1 MLADRR
7 PRLRHGGPDPGGQSG
22 GGGDLVRR
30 PAGHR
35 PAALRGTSSAP
46 PDPRRPAHR
55 RRMGAV
61 AAHRPATRGRPDTAR
76 RHHRAG
82 RRGGHHRLDPREAR
96 VKFDLLGLEEPVRR
110 EVLAVAAWR
119 RFDRGVVLF
128 HEGEAGGSLHVLMRG
143 RVAVRVMTPDGDTA
157 TLNVIGP
164 GAAFGELSLLGPAAQ
179 RTATV
184 QAIEPAQ
191 TLVLQRADFERLR
204 RSYPSVDRLMVDYL
218 AAQVRRLSERLT
230 EALCFEARIRVLR
243 RLLEL
248 DSVFERGP
256 VAVTQEEIATMAG
269 TTRPTVNRVM
279 QDLAEAGIVELGR
292 GRFTVADPAALAR
305 AAR

>member
-1 MLADRR
+1 
-7 PRLRHGGPDPGGQSG
+7 
-22 GGGDLVRR
+22 
-30 PAGHR
+30 
-35 PAALRGTSSAP
+35 
-46 PDPRRPAHR
+46 
-55 RRMGAV
+55 
-61 AAHRPATRGRPDTAR
+61 
-76 RHHRAG
+76 
-82 RRGGHHRLDPREAR
+82 
-96 VKFDLLGLEEPVRR
+96 VKFDLLGLEDPVRR

-128 HEGEAGGSLHVLMRG
+128 HEGEAGGSLYVLMRG
-143 RVAVRVMTPDGDTA
+143 QVAVRATTQDGDTA

-164 GAAFGELSLLGPAAQ
+164 GAAFGELSLLEPAAA

-184 QAIEPAQ
+184 QAIEPVQ

-230 EALCFEARIRVLR
+230 EALCFEARTRVLR
-243 RLLEL
+243 RLLDL
-248 DSVFERGP
+248 DGVFDSGP
-256 VAVTQEEIATMAG
+256 VPVTQEEISTMAG

-279 QDLAEAGIVELGR
+279 QDLAQAGIIELRR
-292 GRFTVADPAALAR
+292 GRFVVVDSAALAR

>member
-1 MLADRR
+1 M
-7 PRLRHGGPDPGGQSG
+7 
-22 GGGDLVRR
+22 
-30 PAGHR
+30 
-35 PAALRGTSSAP
+35 
-46 PDPRRPAHR
+46 
-55 RRMGAV
+55 
-61 AAHRPATRGRPDTAR
+61 
-76 RHHRAG
+76 
-82 RRGGHHRLDPREAR
+82 
-96 VKFDLLGLEEPVRR
+96 KFDLLGLEEPVRR

-204 RSYPSVDRLMVDYL
+204 RSYPSVDRLLAEYL

-248 DSVFERGP
+248 DNVFERGP

-292 GRFTVADPAALAR
+292 GRFTVADSAALAR

>member
-1 MLADRR
+1 M
-7 PRLRHGGPDPGGQSG
+7 
-22 GGGDLVRR
+22 
-30 PAGHR
+30 
-35 PAALRGTSSAP
+35 
-46 PDPRRPAHR
+46 
-55 RRMGAV
+55 
-61 AAHRPATRGRPDTAR
+61 
-76 RHHRAG
+76 
-82 RRGGHHRLDPREAR
+82 
-96 VKFDLLGLEEPVRR
+96 KFDLLGLEEPVRR

-143 RVAVRVMTPDGDTA
+143 RVAVRVMTPDGDRA

-204 RSYPSVDRLMVDYL
+204 RSYPSIDRLLAEYL

>member
-1 MLADRR
+1 
-7 PRLRHGGPDPGGQSG
+7 
-22 GGGDLVRR
+22 
-30 PAGHR
+30 
-35 PAALRGTSSAP
+35 
-46 PDPRRPAHR
+46 
-55 RRMGAV
+55 
-61 AAHRPATRGRPDTAR
+61 
-76 RHHRAG
+76 
-82 RRGGHHRLDPREAR
+82 
-96 VKFDLLGLEEPVRR
+96 VKFDLLGLEDPVRR

-128 HEGEAGGSLHVLMRG
+128 HEGEAGGSLYVLMRG
-143 RVAVRVMTPDGDTA
+143 QVAVRATTQDGDTA

-164 GAAFGELSLLGPAAQ
+164 GAAFGELSLLEPAAA

-184 QAIEPAQ
+184 QAIEPVQ

-230 EALCFEARIRVLR
+230 EALCFEARTRVLR
-243 RLLEL
+243 RLLDL
-248 DSVFERGP
+248 DGVFDSGP
-256 VAVTQEEIATMAG
+256 VPVTQEEISTTAG

-279 QDLAEAGIVELGR
+279 QDLAQAGIIELRR
-292 GRFTVADPAALAR
+292 GRFVVVDSAALAR

>member
-1 MLADRR
+1 M
-7 PRLRHGGPDPGGQSG
+7 
-22 GGGDLVRR
+22 
-30 PAGHR
+30 
-35 PAALRGTSSAP
+35 
-46 PDPRRPAHR
+46 
-55 RRMGAV
+55 
-61 AAHRPATRGRPDTAR
+61 
-76 RHHRAG
+76 
-82 RRGGHHRLDPREAR
+82 
-96 VKFDLLGLEEPVRR
+96 KFDLLGLEDSVRR

-128 HEGEAGGSLHVLMRG
+128 HEGEAGGSLYVLMRG
-143 RVAVRVMTPDGDTA
+143 QVAVRATTQDGDTA

-164 GAAFGELSLLGPAAQ
+164 GAAFGELSLLEPAAA

-184 QAIEPAQ
+184 QAIEPVQ

-230 EALCFEARIRVLR
+230 EALCFEARTRVLR
-243 RLLEL
+243 RLLDL
-248 DSVFERGP
+248 DGVFDSGP
-256 VAVTQEEIATMAG
+256 VPVTQEEISTMAG

-279 QDLAEAGIVELGR
+279 QDLAQAGIIELRR
-292 GRFTVADPAALAR
+292 GRFVVVDSAALAR

>member
-1 MLADRR
+1 M
-7 PRLRHGGPDPGGQSG
+7 
-22 GGGDLVRR
+22 
-30 PAGHR
+30 
-35 PAALRGTSSAP
+35 
-46 PDPRRPAHR
+46 
-55 RRMGAV
+55 
-61 AAHRPATRGRPDTAR
+61 
-76 RHHRAG
+76 
-82 RRGGHHRLDPREAR
+82 
-96 VKFDLLGLEEPVRR
+96 KFDLLGLEEPVRR

-204 RSYPSVDRLMVDYL
+204 RSYPSVDRLLVEYL

-292 GRFTVADPAALAR
+292 GRFTVVDPAALAR
-305 AAR
+305 TAR

>member
-1 MLADRR
+1 M
-7 PRLRHGGPDPGGQSG
+7 
-22 GGGDLVRR
+22 
-30 PAGHR
+30 
-35 PAALRGTSSAP
+35 
-46 PDPRRPAHR
+46 
-55 RRMGAV
+55 
-61 AAHRPATRGRPDTAR
+61 
-76 RHHRAG
+76 
-82 RRGGHHRLDPREAR
+82 
-96 VKFDLLGLEEPVRR
+96 KFDLLGLEDPVRR

-143 RVAVRVMTPDGDTA
+143 RVAIRVITPDGDTA

-164 GAAFGELSLLGPAAQ
+164 GAAFGELSLLDPATT

-184 QAIEPAQ
+184 QAIDPGQ

-204 RSYPSVDRLMVDYL
+204 RSYPSIDRLLAEYL
-218 AAQVRRLSERLT
+218 AAEVRRLSGRLT
-230 EALCFEARIRVLR
+230 EALCLEVRTRVLR
-243 RLLEL
+243 RLLDL
-248 DSVFERGP
+248 DAIFDGGP
-256 VAVTQEEIATMAG
+256 VPVTQEEIATMAG

-292 GRFTVADPAALAR
+292 GRFIVADSAALAR

>member
-1 MLADRR
+1 M
-7 PRLRHGGPDPGGQSG
+7 
-22 GGGDLVRR
+22 
-30 PAGHR
+30 
-35 PAALRGTSSAP
+35 
-46 PDPRRPAHR
+46 
-55 RRMGAV
+55 
-61 AAHRPATRGRPDTAR
+61 
-76 RHHRAG
+76 
-82 RRGGHHRLDPREAR
+82 
-96 VKFDLLGLEEPVRR
+96 KFDLLGLEDPVRR

-164 GAAFGELSLLGPAAQ
+164 GAAFGELSLLDPAAQ

-204 RSYPSVDRLMVDYL
+204 RSYPSVDRLLAEYL

-248 DSVFERGP
+248 DGVFDGGP
-256 VAVTQEEIATMAG
+256 VTVTQEEIATMAG

-279 QDLAEAGIVELGR
+279 QDLAEAGVVELGR
-292 GRFTVADPAALAR
+292 GRFTVADSAALAR

>member
-1 MLADRR
+1 M
-7 PRLRHGGPDPGGQSG
+7 
-22 GGGDLVRR
+22 
-30 PAGHR
+30 
-35 PAALRGTSSAP
+35 SAV
-46 PDPRRPAHR
+46 D
-55 RRMGAV
+55 GI
-61 AAHRPATRGRPDTAR
+61 T
-76 RHHRAG
+76 
-82 RRGGHHRLDPREAR
+82 

-110 EVLAVAAWR
+110 EVLTVAAWR

-164 GAAFGELSLLGPAAQ
+164 GAAFGELSLLDPAAR

-204 RSYPSVDRLMVDYL
+204 RSYPSVDRLLAEYL

-230 EALCFEARIRVLR
+230 EALCFEARVRVLR

-248 DSVFERGP
+248 DSVFDSGP

-292 GRFTVADPAALAR
+292 GRFTVADTAALAR

>member
-1 MLADRR
+1 
-7 PRLRHGGPDPGGQSG
+7 
-22 GGGDLVRR
+22 
-30 PAGHR
+30 
-35 PAALRGTSSAP
+35 
-46 PDPRRPAHR
+46 
-55 RRMGAV
+55 
-61 AAHRPATRGRPDTAR
+61 
-76 RHHRAG
+76 
-82 RRGGHHRLDPREAR
+82 

-204 RSYPSVDRLMVDYL
+204 RSYPSVDRLLAEYL

>member
-1 MLADRR
+1 
-7 PRLRHGGPDPGGQSG
+7 
-22 GGGDLVRR
+22 
-30 PAGHR
+30 
-35 PAALRGTSSAP
+35 
-46 PDPRRPAHR
+46 
-55 RRMGAV
+55 
-61 AAHRPATRGRPDTAR
+61 
-76 RHHRAG
+76 
-82 RRGGHHRLDPREAR
+82 

-128 HEGEAGGSLHVLMRG
+128 HEGEAGSSLHVLMRG

-204 RSYPSVDRLMVDYL
+204 RSYPSVDRLLAEYL